1 MNATDNPKP
10 TLRYDHDSGAYIVTY
25 AEGTEEKFFSL
36 NDAIWARDHD
46 GDHAPT
52 LWDILVDLA
61 EARALA
67 ASQPVIDPYS
77 RNPLTGHFRGG
88 DRGETS

>member
-46 GDHAPT
+46 GEHSPT
-52 LWDILVDLA
+52 LWDILADLA
-61 EARALA
+61 EARA
-67 ASQPVIDPYS
+67 ASQPDAYRRDS
-77 RNPLTGHFRGG
+77 RGRFKGG
-88 DRGETS
+88 EEKGW

>member
-1 MNATDNPKP
+1 MTISPNDNPNK
-10 TLRYDHDSGAYIVTY
+10 LRYDAGSGAYIVTY

-46 GDHAPT
+46 GEHAPT
-52 LWDILVDLA
+52 LWDILADLA
-61 EARALA
+61 EARA
-67 ASQPVIDPYS
+67 ASQPVIDRYS

-88 DRGETS
+88 DRGES